1 MRAIQTL
8 MLMYFWTISVSI
20 VFAQVSEEVYLLH
33 VVAHVYTQ
41 YSRGRGGRIITN
53 SRTAWWA

>member
-1 MRAIQTL
+1 

-33 VVAHVYTQ
+33 VMAHVYTQ